1 MKLNINFVH
10 TYCYCAY
17 IISLCMFTPCTVASQ
32 SLQQQI
38 VKRLQTVIASLP
50 ESQRPKSIL
59 ELREFVQKYSSL
71 ITQNSVLDLSVPG
84 GSAGSQLSN
93 KSATNSLTST
103 SVVPP
108 KVGTSLNVTSASTKQ
123 SKSGGPIP
131 SLLNSGTPQLMN
143 FTGGTTLSHPLP
155 TTSAVV
161 VVPAGPPPQIKSA
174 TTQSPSAQ
182 VAEHFKSSLA
192 ALTTS
197 KATTVGGAVAAV
209 PSVMP
214 SSNFHPSGGL
224 ALQTKFISGPSV
236 SVASTVH
243 APLTSQFARKMGPA
257 TNTNSLPAPGAAL
270 QAPPLPPPSTTPTTS
285 LTGTSVSAT
294 STSSSST
301 SSHGGVSGIQ
311 PGVAT
316 PLPPGLTLETL
327 GVLCRL
333 PESDLMK
340 LKLPPALLSAIKF
353 WKARQPPSK
362 SITRVSDNICSVCTL
377 YEGVRVV

>member
-1 MKLNINFVH
+1 M
-10 TYCYCAY
+10 YCYYAF
-17 IISLCMFTPCTVASQ
+17 IISLHVFTPCTAASQ

-50 ESQRPKSIL
+50 ESQRPKSIP

-84 GSAGSQLSN
+84 GSAATQLSG
-93 KSATNSLTST
+93 KSATSSQTLA
-103 SVVPP
+103 SVVAPRP
-108 KVGTSLNVTSASTKQ
+108 GTSLSITSATSTKQ
-123 SKSGGPIP
+123 SQSGGPIP
-131 SLLNSGTPQLMN
+131 SLLNSGTPQLIN
-143 FTGGTTLSHPLP
+143 STGGTTLSHPQP
-155 TTSAVV
+155 ATSKAVV
-161 VVPAGPPPQIKSA
+161 IPAGLPPQIKSA

-192 ALTTS
+192 ALATS
-197 KATTVGGAVAAV
+197 KPTTVGGAVAAV
-209 PSVMP
+209 MP
-214 SSNFHPSGGL
+214 SSNFPPSGGL
-224 ALQTKFISGPSV
+224 IVQTKFVSGPSV

-243 APLTSQFARKMGPA
+243 APVTSQFSHNKMGSVTT
-257 TNTNSLPAPGAAL
+257 TNPLPAPAAPL
-270 QAPPLPPPSTTPTTS
+270 QTPPLPPPTTTPTTS
-285 LTGTSVSAT
+285 FTGTSAT

-340 LKLPPALLSAIKF
+340 LKLPPVLLSAIKF
-353 WKARQPPSK
+353 WKARLPPSK
-362 SITRVSDNICSVCTL
+362 SITRVSDNICTVLCVHCSLCLVTVL
-377 YEGVRVV
+377 I